1 MVLEIDIKEDENNK
15 NNENKMI
22 VQKGG
27 EPMNPFAIV
36 VLTLAGIVAI
46 PAGISLIAFLK
57 ARRRIKE
64 IKKEVINE
72 IEKNMDTIRLKK
84 RKEKH
89 EPAHKSNLND
99 DSYNTLN
106 TISEWEDNNITIN
119 TFKLLNSEKYPDIL
133 RIIVEDIIFLTIN
146 DVALSILFKKFKKSF
161 ESIEGISAKELNEE
175 IMNEI
180 NTEIPRRLY
189 YPCVENGKPCAREKK
204 ETNIKI
210 IQETFNSLCNPKDFD
225 KQKIEAFDEQKIKD
239 FVEKKEIT
247 LWNKNSTDKHTGCDI
262 KAVIE
267 EKVGDVICEA
277 VNNIRTM
284 PLENKIISKLSG
296 GEVESIDNLD
306 DNINVCKKVLYLRP
320 INFGLTTA
328 GMLTKNAKMILTS
341 DSIGKIKNETCI
353 NLVKS
358 IISDIIKKIKS
369 QMTKS
374 LKGVIKEYKC
384 EEKTFWEN
392 NVEKSKMT
400 GGAVISK
407 GSYGCIFKP
416 AILCSSGKQSK
427 SKKYISKLMLNEP
440 FFNER
445 EMRISELIK
454 QIPNY
459 NKRFSPILSLCDIE
473 IKNIKDKDIKKCDDI
488 VKHGKKYQ
496 PVIGKVRLVNGK
508 DLHENYKTKPKKKF
522 LQILLKSYP
531 VLLDS
536 IKLLEDKY
544 IVHHDL
550 KSNNIIYDE
559 KNNKP
564 VIIDFGLSFSVEKIV
579 ELKKAFYIEWAPQWT
594 LWPIEIHYLGFV
606 ISKKRNMYENE
617 LISFTNEYNNSHS
630 VLKKFQHLI
639 PESIKNIFYTETYN
653 TLKRYN
659 RKPLE
664 QTVKFIINNH
674 WKTWN
679 NYSLSITVLLLFL
692 SIYKDAIEMNEFN
705 KKFLRMLLLNI
716 HPNPKFRLSLKNTM
730 ETYKKM
736 SLLLNQMD
744 II

>member
-1 MVLEIDIKEDENNK
+1 MVLEIDIKEGLDE

-27 EPMNPFAIV
+27 EPMHPAAIV
-36 VLTLAGIVAI
+36 ALTLAGIVAI
-46 PAGISLIAFLK
+46 PAGISLIAFIQAK
-57 ARRRIKE
+57 KRIKE
-64 IKKEVINE
+64 IKKEIIKE
-72 IEKNMDTIRLKK
+72 IENNMDEIRLKK

-89 EPAHKSNLND
+89 KGHADNLND
-99 DSYNTLN
+99 ASYETLN

-119 TFKLLNSEKYPDIL
+119 TFNLKNSEKYDDIL
-133 RIIVEDIIFLTIN
+133 RIIVEDIIFPTIN

-161 ESIEGISAKELNEE
+161 ESRKKISVEELNEE
-175 IMNEI
+175 IMNKI

-189 YPCVENGKPCAREKK
+189 YPCVIKGGKPCAGVKRDK
-204 ETNIKI
+204 NIEI
-210 IQETFNSLCNPKDFD
+210 IQETFKSLCNDKDFD
-225 KQKIEAFDEQKIKD
+225 IQKIED
-239 FVEKKEIT
+239 FVDKDPEKKENT
-247 LWNKNSTDKHTGCDI
+247 LWNKNSKDKHTGKGCDI
-262 KAVIE
+262 KAVIK

-277 VNNIRTM
+277 INNIQTM

-296 GEVESIDNLD
+296 GEITDMNNLN

-320 INFGLTTA
+320 INFGLNTTM
-328 GMLTKNAKMILTS
+328 MLTKNAKMILTS
-341 DSIGKIKNETCI
+341 ESISKIKNETCI
-353 NLVKS
+353 NLVKN
-358 IISDIIKKIKS
+358 IISDIVKKVQN
-369 QMTKS
+369 QMTES

-384 EEKTFWEN
+384 DDKPM
-392 NVEKSKMT
+392 K

-416 AILCSSGKQSK
+416 AILCSSGKNSK

-459 NKRFSPILSLCDIE
+459 SKRFSPILSLCDIE

-488 VKHGKKYQ
+488 VKHGKNYQ
-496 PVIGKVRLVNGK
+496 PVIGKVRLVHGK

-531 VLLDS
+531 ILLDS

-544 IVHHDL
+544 IVHHDI

-564 VIIDFGLSFSVEKIV
+564 IIIDFGLSFSVEKIV
-579 ELKKAFYIEWAPQWT
+579 ELRKAFYVEWAPQWT

-617 LISFTNEYNNSHS
+617 LISFTKEYNNSHS
-630 VLKKFQHLI
+630 VIKKFQHLI

-659 RKPLE
+659 SKPLE
-664 QTVKFIINNH
+664 QTVKFIINNY

-679 NYSLSITVLLLFL
+679 NYSLSVTVLLLFL
-692 SIYKDAIEMNEFN
+692 SVYKDAIEINDFN
-705 KKFLRMLLLNI
+705 KKFIKMLLLNI

-730 ETYKKM
+730 ETYKNM

>member
-15 NNENKMI
+15 MI

-27 EPMNPFAIV
+27 EPMHPAAIV
-36 VLTLAGIVAI
+36 ALTLAGIVAI
-46 PAGISLIAFLK
+46 PAGISLIAFLRTK
-57 ARRRIKE
+57 KRIKE
-64 IKKEVINE
+64 IKKEIIKE
-72 IEKNMDTIRLKK
+72 IKQEMDTIRLKK

-89 EPAHKSNLND
+89 QGHADNLED
-99 DSYNTLN
+99 ASYKTLN
-106 TISEWEDNNITIN
+106 TISEWEDNNITIK
-119 TFKLLNSEKYPDIL
+119 TFKISNSEEYHDIL
-133 RIIVEDIIFLTIN
+133 KIIVEDIIFLTIN
-146 DVALSILFKKFKKSF
+146 DVALDVLFKKFKKSF
-161 ESIEGISAKELNEE
+161 ESGKKISAEELNEE

-189 YPCVENGKPCAREKK
+189 YPCVIKGGKPCAGVKRKRDK
-204 ETNIKI
+204 NIEI
-210 IQETFNSLCNPKDFD
+210 IQETFKSLCNDKDFD
-225 KQKIEAFDEQKIKD
+225 KQKIEE
-239 FVEKKEIT
+239 FVDNNPEKKENT
-247 LWNKNSTDKHTGCDI
+247 LWNKDNTDKQKGCNI
-262 KAVIE
+262 KAVIK
-267 EKVGDVICEA
+267 EKVGHVICEA

-284 PLENKIISKLSG
+284 PLEDKIISKLSG
-296 GEVESIDNLD
+296 GQLTNMDNLKG
-306 DNINVCKKVLYLRP
+306 NINVCKKVLYLRP
-320 INFGLTTA
+320 INFGLNTTM
-328 GMLTKNAKMILTS
+328 MLTKNAKMILTS
-341 DSIGKIKNETCI
+341 ESISKIKNETCI
-353 NLVKS
+353 NLVKN
-358 IISDIIKKIKS
+358 IISDIVKKIKS
-369 QMTKS
+369 QMDKS
-374 LKGVIKEYKC
+374 LKDVIKEYKC
-384 EEKTFWEN
+384 EGKTFWVN
-392 NVEKSKMT
+392 NVEKSKMK

-454 QIPNY
+454 KIPNY

-579 ELKKAFYIEWAPQWT
+579 ELKKAFYVEWAPQWT

-617 LISFTNEYNNSHS
+617 LISFTKEYNNSHS

-639 PESIKNIFYTETYN
+639 PDSIKNIFYTETYN

-659 RKPLE
+659 SNPLE

>member
-1 MVLEIDIKEDENNK
+1 MVLEIDIKEDFNENNK

-27 EPMNPFAIV
+27 EPMHPAAIV
-36 VLTLAGIVAI
+36 ALTLAGIVAI
-46 PAGISLIAFLK
+46 PAGISLIAFLRTK
-57 ARRRIKE
+57 KRIKE
-64 IKKEVINE
+64 IKKEIIKE
-72 IEKNMDTIRLKK
+72 IKQEMDTIRLKK

-89 EPAHKSNLND
+89 ADNINK
-99 DSYNTLN
+99 DSYETLN
-106 TISEWEDNNITIN
+106 KISNWENNKITIN
-119 TFKLLNSEKYPDIL
+119 TFKISNSEEYHDIL
-133 RIIVEDIIFLTIN
+133 KIIVEDIIFLTIN
-146 DVALSILFKKFKKSF
+146 DVALDVLFKKFKKSF
-161 ESIEGISAKELNEE
+161 ESGKKISAEELNEE

-189 YPCVENGKPCAREKK
+189 YPCVENGKPCEGVKREK
-204 ETNIKI
+204 NIEI
-210 IQETFNSLCNPKDFD
+210 IQETFNSLCPGKDFNNA
-225 KQKIEAFDEQKIKD
+225 KIEE
-239 FVEKKEIT
+239 FVDNNPEKKENT
-247 LWNKNSTDKHTGCDI
+247 LWNKNSKDKQKGCDI
-262 KAVIE
+262 KAVIK

-277 VNNIRTM
+277 INNIQTM
-284 PLENKIISKLSG
+284 PLENKIIIKLSG
-296 GEVESIDNLD
+296 GEIKDMDKLN

-320 INFGLTTA
+320 INFGLNTA
-328 GMLTKNAKMILTS
+328 IILTKNAKMGLTS

-353 NLVKS
+353 KLV
-358 IISDIIKKIKS
+358 INFISDIVKKIKS
-369 QMTKS
+369 QMDKS
-374 LKGVIKEYKC
+374 LKGVITKYEC
-384 EEKTFWEN
+384 EKKTFWVN
-392 NVEKSKMT
+392 NVEKSKMK

-579 ELKKAFYIEWAPQWT
+579 ELKKAFYVEWAPQWT

-617 LISFTNEYNNSHS
+617 LISFTKEYNNSHS

-639 PESIKNIFYTETYN
+639 PDSIKNIFYTETYN

-692 SIYKDAIEMNEFN
+692 SIYKDSIEMNEFN

-730 ETYKKM
+730 GTYKKM

>member
-1 MVLEIDIKEDENNK
+1 MVLEIDIKEELDE

-27 EPMNPFAIV
+27 EPMHPAAIV
-36 VLTLAGIVAI
+36 ALTLAGIVAI
-46 PAGISLIAFLK
+46 PAGISLIAFIQAK
-57 ARRRIKE
+57 KRIKE
-64 IKKEVINE
+64 IKKEIIKE
-72 IEKNMDTIRLKK
+72 IENNMDEIRLKK

-89 EPAHKSNLND
+89 KGHATKLND
-99 DSYNTLN
+99 ASYETLN

-119 TFKLLNSEKYPDIL
+119 TFNLLTSEKYDDIL
-133 RIIVEDIIFLTIN
+133 RIIVEDIIFPTIN

-161 ESIEGISAKELNEE
+161 ESRKKISVEELNEE
-175 IMNEI
+175 IMNKI

-189 YPCVENGKPCAREKK
+189 YPCVIKGGKPCDSAKRKK
-204 ETNIKI
+204 NIEI
-210 IQETFNSLCNPKDFD
+210 IQETFKSLCNGVEFNN
-225 KQKIEAFDEQKIKD
+225 QKIED
-239 FVEKKEIT
+239 FVDKDPKKKENT
-247 LWNKNSTDKHTGCDI
+247 LWIKNSNDNNTGDGCDI
-262 KAVIE
+262 KAVIK

-277 VNNIRTM
+277 INNIQTM

-296 GEVESIDNLD
+296 GEITDMNNLN

-320 INFGLTTA
+320 INFGLNTTM
-328 GMLTKNAKMILTS
+328 MLTKNAKMILTS
-341 DSIGKIKNETCI
+341 ESISKIKNETCI
-353 NLVKS
+353 NLVKN
-358 IISDIIKKIKS
+358 IISDIVKKVQN
-369 QMTKS
+369 QMTES
-374 LKGVIKEYKC
+374 LKGVI
-384 EEKTFWEN
+384 EKYN
-392 NVEKSKMT
+392 CAGKQMK

-416 AILCSSGKQSK
+416 AILCSSGKNSK

-459 NKRFSPILSLCDIE
+459 SKRFSPILSLCDIE

-488 VKHGKKYQ
+488 VKHGKNYQ
-496 PVIGKVRLVNGK
+496 PVIGKVRLVHGK

-531 VLLDS
+531 ILLDS

-544 IVHHDL
+544 IVHHDI

-564 VIIDFGLSFSVEKIV
+564 IIIDFGLSFSVEKIV
-579 ELKKAFYIEWAPQWT
+579 ELRKAFYVEWAPQWT

-617 LISFTNEYNNSHS
+617 LISFTKEYNNSHS
-630 VLKKFQHLI
+630 VIKKFQHLI

-659 RKPLE
+659 SKPLE

-679 NYSLSITVLLLFL
+679 NYSLSVTVLLLFL
-692 SIYKDAIEMNEFN
+692 SVYKDAIEINDFN
-705 KKFLRMLLLNI
+705 KKFIKMLLLNI

-730 ETYKKM
+730 ETYKNM